1 MPILQTTARSFFTI
15 ISMPFQDGIVG
26 MTAPPIG
33 SAQANLARGILSS
46 FAQRLGVY
54 YALNDGDIDTG

>member
-1 MPILQTTARSFFTI
+1 L
-15 ISMPFQDGIVG
+15 
-26 MTAPPIG
+26 
-33 SAQANLARGILSS
+33 AQAILAQVLARGILSS